1 MEDAKFL
8 QWIFFRW
15 KFLSKQL
22 IKNYEFSKI
31 NVVILGI
38 LFDDVIKNIKISRK
52 CFSTNLLW
60 VAIRFFQVKPPA
72 ASDALVGI
80 INDAEQDIKRHM
92 KHNEV
97 DKAADMSCAV
107 LSLVNVD
114 YQLQQ
119 ETKVTGRSDKR
130 IGFILYA
137 MQCNKL

>member
-1 MEDAKFL
+1 M
-8 QWIFFRW
+8 
-15 KFLSKQL
+15 
-22 IKNYEFSKI
+22 
-31 NVVILGI
+31 
-38 LFDDVIKNIKISRK
+38 
-52 CFSTNLLW
+52 
-60 VAIRFFQVKPPA
+60 AIRFFQVKPPA

-92 KHNEV
+92 KDNEV
-97 DKAADMSCAV
+97 DKAANMGCAV

-137 MQCNKL
+137 MQ